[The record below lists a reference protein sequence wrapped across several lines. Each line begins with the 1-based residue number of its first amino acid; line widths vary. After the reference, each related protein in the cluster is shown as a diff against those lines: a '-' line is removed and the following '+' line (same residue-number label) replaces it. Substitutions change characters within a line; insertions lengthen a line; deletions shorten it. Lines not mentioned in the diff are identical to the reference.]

1 LIEEQDQSKWR
12 AAAAFGDF
20 LSEDFAK
27 THAKPAQTLAGL
39 GLESSNFQ
47 HWKRLH
53 VDILD
58 MMLDVGDF

>member
-1 LIEEQDQSKWR
+1 LIEEQDRSKWR
-12 AAAAFGDF
+12 AAFGYF

-27 THAKPAQTLAGL
+27 SHAKPAQTLAGL